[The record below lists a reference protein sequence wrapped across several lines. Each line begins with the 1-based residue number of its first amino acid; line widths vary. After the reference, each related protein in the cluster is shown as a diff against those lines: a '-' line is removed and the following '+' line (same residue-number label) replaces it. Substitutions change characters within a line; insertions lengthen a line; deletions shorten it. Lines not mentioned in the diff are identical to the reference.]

1 MSKRDD
7 LMVVDREAKL
17 YRSHLPLVDKLM
29 RNGRDFL
36 VRETPFM
43 TTLIYD
49 GREIIYTKKSLAFPP
64 SQLWIFRNVNSDATK
79 FAEAVEAGEATFSL
93 PEKHPTNHTNLEYD
107 DTIGEITGTDVNSAY
122 WTIAHQLGV
131 ISTRTY
137 EKAGQ
142 DYHKV
147 TRLAALAILGRTMA
161 YKQYKGGKILKEP
174 KLLTGNKIIKDFYRA
189 IRYKCYEHMQELAKM
204 LGDDFEAYRTDC
216 IYYRDSPENR
226 QMVYDYLDNQG
237 FTYKQLVFEEPPEI
251 E

>member
-1 MSKRDD
+1 MSKKDEM
-7 LMVVDREAKL
+7 MVVDREAKM

-29 RNGRDFL
+29 RNGRDFF

-49 GREIIYTKKSLAFPP
+49 GREIIYTKKSMAFPP
-64 SQLWIFRNVNSDATK
+64 SQLWIFRNVNNDAQK
-79 FAEAVEAGEATFSL
+79 FAERVDNGEAPFQM
-93 PEKHPTNHTNLEYD
+93 PEKHPTNFTNLEYD
-107 DTIGEITGTDVNSAY
+107 DSRGEITGTDVNSAY
-122 WTIAHQLGV
+122 WTIAHQLGI

-161 YKQYKGGKILKEP
+161 FKQYKGGKMLKDP
-174 KLLTGNKIIKDFYRA
+174 KLITGNKIVKDFYRA
-189 IRYKCYEHMQELAKM
+189 IRYKCYEHMQELASL
-204 LGDDFEAYRTDC
+204 LGEDFEAYRTDC

-226 QMVYDYLDNQG
+226 QMVYDYLDSQG
-237 FTYKQLVFEEPPEI
+237 FNYKQLVFEEPPEI

>member
-1 MSKRDD
+1 MSKKDEM
-7 LMVVDREAKL
+7 MVVDREAKM

-29 RNGRDFL
+29 RNGRDFF

-43 TTLIYD
+43 TTIIYD
-49 GREIIYTKKSLAFPP
+49 VREIIYTKKSMAFPP
-64 SQLWIFRNVNSDATK
+64 SQLWIFRNVNNDAQK
-79 FAEAVEAGEATFSL
+79 FAERVDKGEAPFQM
-93 PEKHPTNHTNLEYD
+93 PEKHPTNFTNLEYD
-107 DTIGEITGTDVNSAY
+107 DSRGEITGTDVNSAY
-122 WTIAHQLGV
+122 WTIAHQLGI

-161 YKQYKGGKILKEP
+161 FKQYKGGKMLKDP
-174 KLLTGNKIIKDFYRA
+174 KLITGNKIVKDFYRA
-189 IRYKCYEHMQELAKM
+189 IRYKCYEHMQELASL
-204 LGDDFEAYRTDC
+204 LGEDFEAYRTDC

-226 QMVYDYLDNQG
+226 QMVYDYLDSQG
-237 FTYKQLVFEEPPEI
+237 FNYKQLVFEEPPEI